1 MSTLSVLAVA
11 AGAASA
17 PAAQGPAASPGAGLF
32 QTVAFAG
39 AIFAVLYFLIL
50 RPQRKKDQ
58 QRKEM
63 LSKVERGQRVVTI
76 GGIYGEVQT
85 VKEEYCILL
94 VDGERGTTLKLRRSA
109 IHEILPQESEE
120 EGKRYAGPK

>member
-1 MSTLSVLAVA
+1 MLAIA
-11 AGAASA
+11 EGASFAQVTPA
-17 PAAQGPAASPGAGLF
+17 PAPSAGFEMIKTLL
-32 QTVAFAG
+32 FAG

-63 LSKVERGQRVVTI
+63 LSKVQRGQRVVTI

-85 VKEEYCILL
+85 LKEEYCILL
-94 VDGERGTTLKLRRSA
+94 VDAERGVTLKLRRSA
-109 IHEILPQESEE
+109 IHEILPQDSGEE
-120 EGKRYAGPK
+120 EKK